1 MVSSELAADRDGG
14 PHRADRHGGAPD
26 LQLDDLHGVRGGR
39 LLFAGLAL
47 SISRGHLLR
56 VQGVNG
62 AGKTSLLRMIC
73 GLLPPWRGRVLW
85 QGQAVTR
92 LREEFGRQLAFL
104 GHAVALKD
112 ELSALENLRVACVLA
127 ALHPHQEAL
136 LAALAAAGLAGRE
149 HVPVRMLSQ
158 GQRRRAALARLALS
172 QATPLWVLDEPFN
185 ALDAAASQWLSG
197 LLTAQLAGGG
207 IVVLTSH
214 QSVVLAA
221 PTTQVTVTL

>member
-1 MVSSELAADRDGG
+1 M
-14 PHRADRHGGAPD
+14 
-26 LQLDDLHGVRGGR
+26 RGGR
-39 LLFAGLAL
+39 LLFAGLTL
-47 SISRGHLLR
+47 SVSPGQLLR
-56 VQGVNG
+56 VQGANG

-73 GLLPPWRGRVLW
+73 GLLPPWRGHVLW
-85 QGQAVTR
+85 QGQTVTR

-127 ALHPHQEAL
+127 ALRPHHEAL
-136 LAALAAAGLAGRE
+136 LGALAAAGLAGRE

-221 PTTQVTVTL
+221 PATQVTVTL